1 MTGPFWLRVRIAG
14 LAIASVVALLEPGRA
29 RANDFD
35 QFQTARV
42 AYESTNSDL
51 AADLVEGLLD
61 EATPGDA
68 RPLVLESRKYLAATY
83 LFLGRRADAEQEL
96 EQLLRAEPDYVL
108 DPLAFPAEFVKTFS
122 EVKVRLEQ
130 ERLRQEQERARAAA
144 QEQARD
150 ERTDVERQQQVRR
163 LVALAGTE
171 RVVELNS
178 RWVALIPF
186 GVGQFQND
194 HDSLGLTLAIS
205 EGLLLAT
212 AIASFAVHESLDGLV
227 PAEERRSAA
236 EAAEVS
242 ARYVNQISLGLLA
255 AVAITGIIDAQ
266 VRFRP
271 SRAFERPRPL
281 PPDVRQLDVSVGPGS
296 IGSTGRV

>member
-1 MTGPFWLRVRIAG
+1 MSTPVAG
-14 LAIASVVALLEPGRA
+14 LGTDAHEGGRRRA
-29 RANDFD
+29 R
-35 QFQTARV
+35 RR
-42 AYESTNSDL
+42 ESTGS
-51 AADLVEGLLD
+51 
-61 EATPGDA
+61 P
-68 RPLVLESRKYLAATY
+68 
-83 LFLGRRADAEQEL
+83 
-96 EQLLRAEPDYVL
+96 
-108 DPLAFPAEFVKTFS
+108 
-122 EVKVRLEQ
+122 
-130 ERLRQEQERARAAA
+130 ERLR
-144 QEQARD
+144 
-150 ERTDVERQQQVRR
+150 VGI
-163 LVALAGTE
+163 LGT
-171 RVVELNS
+171 
-178 RWVALIPF
+178 
-186 GVGQFQND
+186 G
-194 HDSLGLTLAIS
+194 IS

-296 IGSTGRV
+296 IGITGRF